1 MWYRMGFK
9 KRKLG
14 LTLVEIII
22 AIAIGTLIVGA
33 SLGLYVVASRTFS
46 QLRPIMVVKETVK
59 TGLDQL
65 EWFFQ
70 RWGFGVPCANP
81 SNVTACINMLVDN
94 STSSIFSYPPTS
106 SLYIRIIRG
115 SPCDEVWFFGSIGGE
130 GFITRTV
137 GINQVAAMS
146 CRLSSNK
153 THNCYHIW
161 RGARHIVNANTTISL
176 SSPETGY
183 SLGRIVL
190 STREFP
196 LIFQINNLSRDNLDC
211 SRESNPDNA
220 FLNIRA
226 QTTCNCY
233 ETWNGT
239 QRIYTKEFLLEPQD
253 LLIRVPHLIHIFC
266 KEHPQDNNHLWI
278 YVETFDLSSNCTANE
293 PPMPIVRVNSFRVT
307 PLNNGILVNLEIA
320 SQDRVVRVERFYG
333 R

>member
-1 MWYRMGFK
+1 MRLK
-9 KRKLG
+9 KRKSG

-22 AIAIGTLIVGA
+22 AIAIGTLVVGA
-33 SLGLYVVASRTFS
+33 SLGLYMVASKTFS
-46 QLRPIMVVKETVK
+46 QLRPIMAVKETAK

-94 STSSIFSYPPTS
+94 STASTFSYPPTS
-106 SLYIRIIRG
+106 SLYIRMIRG
-115 SPCDEVWFFGSIGGE
+115 DPCDEVWFFGSIGGE
-130 GFITRTV
+130 GFITRAV
-137 GINQVAAMS
+137 GINQVAVMS
-146 CRLSSNK
+146 CRLSGEQR
-153 THNCYHIW
+153 HNCYHIW
-161 RGARHIVNANTTISL
+161 RGARHIVNANQTISL
-176 SSPETGY
+176 SSSETGY

-196 LIFQINNLSRDNLDC
+196 LIFQIRNLSRDNLDC
-211 SRESNPDNA
+211 SRETNPDNA
-220 FLNIRA
+220 LMNIQA

-239 QRIYTKEFLLEPQD
+239 QKMYTSEFLLEPQD

-266 KEHPQDNNHLWI
+266 RTNPQDNNNLWI
-278 YVETFDLSSNCTANE
+278 YVETFDLSNNCVANE
-293 PPMPIVRVNSFRVT
+293 NPMPVVRVNSFKVT
-307 PLNNGILVNLEIA
+307 PLNNGILVNLEVV
-320 SQDRVVRVERFYG
+320 SQNGVARIDRFYG